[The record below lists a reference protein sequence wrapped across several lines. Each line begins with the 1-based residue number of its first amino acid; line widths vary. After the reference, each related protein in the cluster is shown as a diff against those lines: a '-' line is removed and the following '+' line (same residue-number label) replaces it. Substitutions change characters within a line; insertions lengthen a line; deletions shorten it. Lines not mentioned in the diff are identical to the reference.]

1 MAQHAPR
8 WQSAI
13 TNALEK
19 YEKSVVMQLAS
30 IDVNSPIPTVRS
42 LIFRSFVN
50 PSSNPGLPLILT
62 TTDVRSPKTA
72 QIIANPNVHIAWWI
86 EGSQEQY
93 RITGKASLIPSP
105 QDPLHK
111 HFLHSATSPSSSPSP
126 SPNTGMAA
134 LNQENFDWEAKR
146 LEVFKTMSAHM
157 KASWCRPT
165 PGSPLVGGEEEA
177 KKWPER
183 VDEPSEPEGPDE
195 SEESRENRKNWETS
209 FRNFALILVD
219 PSEVDYVE
227 LGVLPNRRTQFSRS
241 SRGIWKEQALV
252 P

>member
-1 MAQHAPR
+1 MAQNAPR

-13 TNALEK
+13 NSALEK

-30 IDVNSPIPTVRS
+30 IDVTSPIPNVRS

-50 PSSNPGLPLILT
+50 PISNPGLPLILT

-72 QIIANPNVHIAWWI
+72 QIIANPHVHIAWWI
-86 EGSQEQY
+86 EGTQEQF
-93 RITGKASLIPSP
+93 RVSGLASIIPSP

-111 HFLHSATSPSSSPSP
+111 HFLHSATSSAAS

-134 LNQENFDWEAKR
+134 LNRENFDWEAKR
-146 LEVFKTMSAHM
+146 KEVFKTMSAHM

-183 VDEPSEPEGPDE
+183 VDEPKDLERPDE
-195 SEESRENRKNWETS
+195 SEEDKENRKNWETAL
-209 FRNFALILVD
+209 RNFALILVD
-219 PSEVDYVE
+219 PTEVDYVE
-227 LGVLPNRRTQFSRS
+227 LGVLPNRRTQFTRS
-241 SRGIWKEQALV
+241 SQGTWKEQAIV